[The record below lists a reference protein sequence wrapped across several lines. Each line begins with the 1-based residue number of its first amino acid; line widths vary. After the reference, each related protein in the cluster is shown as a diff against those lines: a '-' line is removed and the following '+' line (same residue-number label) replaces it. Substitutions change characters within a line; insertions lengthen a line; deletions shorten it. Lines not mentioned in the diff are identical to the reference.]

1 MLKTRI
7 LIALSALCVTNVGQ
21 AQSGNAEPK
30 RPPLYA
36 NADTNDARAYYNY
49 GLEQLR
55 RDPAAAANGFYWS
68 ARLDPLSADAL
79 YARRVALLLTDK
91 RRLVRYWRGE
101 RSTLK
106 RPDMMSIDSLYF
118 RSLMLNPFFYEKLER
133 VLQDAVI
140 QEIVSSQSMASGVP
154 ASEMEFEIQAYLM
167 RAGPGEKAFRAY
179 TAGQFEEALRHYA
192 AAIKESKY
200 KHYYRNMRGRLFFQV
215 GEIDSALTELTKA
228 VEELRKRDAKDL
240 VYVYESKAL
249 LEHSAGLAHERLGG
263 AAAAKEAYG
272 RALQEDLAY
281 APAHVRLAWM
291 AIESKDTTTA
301 LSEFDLAVQLHPEDV
316 SLRYQYGFLLNETQK
331 NEEAETQLKKALELN
346 PWYAPPHYV
355 LGRLNERLGKAPEA
369 LLAYRAF
376 LVFGSRVDPRRAEV
390 TQRIQTLAPK

>member
-1 MLKTRI
+1 MLKARI
-7 LIALSALCVTNVGQ
+7 LIALSALCVANVGQ
-21 AQSGNAEPK
+21 AQSGKAEPK
-30 RPPLYA
+30 RPQLYA
-36 NADTNDARAYYNY
+36 SADTNDARAYYNNAI
-49 GLEQLR
+49 EQLR

-101 RSTLK
+101 RSTLR
-106 RPDMMSIDSLYF
+106 RPDIMGIDSLYF

-167 RAGPGEKAFRAY
+167 RAGPGERAFHAY
-179 TAGQFEEALRHYA
+179 TAGQFDEALRHYA

-200 KHYYRNMRGRLFFQV
+200 KHYYRNMRGRLFFQI
-215 GEIDSALTELTKA
+215 GEVDSALTELTKA

-249 LEHSAGLAHERLGG
+249 LEHSAGLAHERLGA

-301 LSEFDLAVQLHPEDV
+301 LSEFDLAVQLHPDDV

-346 PWYAPPHYV
+346 PWYAPPHYA
-355 LGRLNERLGKAPEA
+355 LGRLNERQGKPPEA

-376 LVFGSRVDPRRAEV
+376 LVFASRTDPRRAEV